1 MPALPSD
8 IDYDKEAKSL
18 TDIFLEAS
26 SRLAQAEQAESDNRA
41 RGLVAIAFRNGQQWP
56 DDIKNDRK
64 TDNRPTIT
72 VNHTNTFCV
81 RLKN

>member
-41 RGLVAIAFRNGQQWP
+41 RGLVAIAFRNGQQ
-56 DDIKNDRK
+56 
-64 TDNRPTIT
+64 RPLFFGLLR
-72 VNHTNTFCV
+72 VCMTFS
-81 RLKN
+81 N